1 MLRRPQDTRMMTA
14 ITAYKHEG
22 AWISRD
28 PRKSAEMPD
37 GMDQRIEEVERAVTE
52 IDVGIERAKLGCF
65 CCIFE

>member
-52 IDVGIERAKLGCF
+52 IDVGIERAKLSCF